1 MNQSSNN
8 NRKET
13 QLNLNPDLEVVS
25 KSFPYLGELDS
36 IFLEKIYQAR
46 DLPPVV
52 SSCKTSSFIPNRAL
66 YIAEIEREFC
76 FLDYTATDVPPIP
89 TPVASSN
96 LDLTKS
102 ANSLTT
108 ESNPDLAK
116 IETGTSTSNNSSLL
130 SGKKALFVGIGL
142 GVLITFGA
150 TRLLFTPTAT
160 TNEDPALAKVTESV
174 APAQTVTIA
183 LVNTTDIDST
193 LDVSGTV
200 KAYEQTPVMSQA
212 SGLQI
217 TEVLAERGDVVERGQ
232 ILARLS
238 NRALIAQKKEAEAA
252 ISQAE
257 ARLNELKA
265 GTRVE
270 EIAQARSRVA
280 NAESAIAQ
288 IESNLEL
295 TQKRVERNRTLQAEG
310 AITRDRL
317 DEVLNQEK
325 VAQSDLAGAKANLA
339 EAEQALAQLQAGSR
353 PQTIAQSE
361 AELAQAEARLQA
373 IEAQLADTT
382 IVAPTNGTIASRE
395 AKVGQITSNS
405 EMLFTI
411 IQDGRL
417 ELRLQVP
424 ETSIGQIQPGQ
435 KVRVSS
441 NADRNLKL
449 AGKVRAIDP
458 VVDDSSRQALVK
470 VDLPSNSNLKPG
482 MFLQAAI
489 NTDTNKGQT
498 VPIEAL
504 LPQAGNKAIAFVVQ
518 EDNTVKAQLVETG
531 EIISSQLVEITAGL
545 ESGDRIVLKG
555 AAYLKDGDRVTIAN
569 N

>member
-8 NRKET
+8 NRKKN
-13 QLNLNPDLEVVS
+13 QLNSNPDLEVVS
-25 KSFPYLGELDS
+25 KPYQDLEDLDS

-46 DLPPVV
+46 DLP
-52 SSCKTSSFIPNRAL
+52 SLGYARKTSSWVPDKAL
-66 YIAEIEREFC
+66 YIAEVNREFC
-76 FLDYTATDVPPIP
+76 FLDYTTTDVPPSP
-89 TPVASSN
+89 TPIKSSN

-102 ANSLTT
+102 VNTLTT
-108 ESNPDLAK
+108 KFNSDLAK
-116 IETGTSTSNNSSLL
+116 IKTNTSTSNKSLV
-130 SGKKALFVGIGL
+130 SGKKALFVGMGL
-142 GVLITFGA
+142 GVLITLGA
-150 TRLLFTPTAT
+150 ARLLFAPAT
-160 TNEDPALAKVTESV
+160 TSQKPNVAEVKESL

-183 LVNTTDIDST
+183 TVKTTDINSN
-193 LDVSGTV
+193 LEVSGTV
-200 KAYEQTPVMSQA
+200 RAYEQIPVMSQA

-238 NRALIAQKKEAEAA
+238 NRALIAQRNEAEAA
-252 ISQAE
+252 ISQAK

-265 GTRVE
+265 GTRE
-270 EIAQARSRVA
+270 EELAQAQSRVD
-280 NAESAIAQ
+280 NAKSAIAQ

-295 TQKRVERNRTLQAEG
+295 IQKRVERNRTLQAEG

-325 VAQSDLAGAKANLA
+325 VAQSNLAGAKANLA

-382 IVAPTNGTIASRE
+382 ILAPSRGIIASRE

-405 EMLFTI
+405 QMLFTI

-424 ETSIGQIQPGQ
+424 ETSIGNIQPGQ

-441 NADRNLKL
+441 NANRNLDIM
-449 AGKVRAIDP
+449 GKVRAIDP
-458 VVDDSSRQALVK
+458 LIDDSSRQALVK
-470 VDLPSNSNLKPG
+470 VDLPSNTNLKPG

-489 NTDTNKGQT
+489 NTDTSQGQT
-498 VPIEAL
+498 VPVEAL
-504 LPQAGNKAIAFVVQ
+504 LPQSGNKAIAFVVQ
-518 EDNTVKAQLVETG
+518 ADNTVKAQTVETG
-531 EIISSQLVEITAGL
+531 EIISSQLIKIIAGL
-545 ESGDRIVLKG
+545 ESGDRIVVKG
-555 AAYLKDGDRVTIAN
+555 AAYLKDGDRVTIGN
-569 N
+569 Y